1 MIKKAALTS
10 HLNFLLPISYLV
22 NNVVAEFLNDDAV
35 DVGVGLSPK
44 KFSNFPVAE
53 ADVDVGEW
61 KKLSL
66 FVCALKTNQ

>member
-1 MIKKAALTS
+1 MG
-10 HLNFLLPISYLV
+10 
-22 NNVVAEFLNDDAV
+22 AEFLNDDAV